1 MDENEKKENSK
12 FKTVSNKGTYHTVYE
27 IDNKSKHK
35 SGFGKSIVLPF
46 FSGVVGCAL
55 VIGTCF
61 RYSIY

>member
-12 FKTVSNKGTYHTVYE
+12 FKTVTNKGTYNTVYE
-27 IDNKSKHK
+27 IDNKQKHK
-35 SGFGKSIVLPF
+35 SGFGKSTVLPF